1 MKLTKYGHACLLL
14 EKDDSRLL
22 IDPGSFTD
30 LPDDLPSI
38 DFVIVTE
45 EHFDHLNQDNL
56 DKVAQVNPNVRI
68 YSTKAVAENL
78 EDTDLNVT
86 VVSGDQTIELGD
98 YKVAFSEND
107 HAVVYQ
113 KSPCKSLAI
122 TVDNDLLYYPSD
134 TYRTIDSKVQ
144 ILALPTS
151 GPWFKVSECIEFAN
165 AIDSEIVLTTHNA
178 LNSETGNKV
187 THNFIVN
194 NIDENRRFVHLNNG
208 ECIEI

>member
-1 MKLTKYGHACLLL
+1 ML